1 MFHSDGLLSVDYPIS
16 VQRKKIEISVN
27 MKAKRAIIFLTLEA
41 STKVLIKLLKV
52 IVSYLLNTVIPAFA
66 LMKSNR
72 LTFQPVHLAHL
83 CAPSDYQCKRKFPP
97 T

>member
-41 STKVLIKLLKV
+41 STKVL
-52 IVSYLLNTVIPAFA
+52 
-66 LMKSNR
+66 KSN
-72 LTFQPVHLAHL
+72 F
-83 CAPSDYQCKRKFPP
+83 
-97 T
+97 

>member
-1 MFHSDGLLSVDYPIS
+1 M
-16 VQRKKIEISVN
+16 
-27 MKAKRAIIFLTLEA
+27 
-41 STKVLIKLLKV
+41 
-52 IVSYLLNTVIPAFA
+52 SYLLNTVIPAFA
-66 LMKSNR
+66 LMESNR